1 MTAISSFLGGLR
13 MTFIIRA
20 HDNTQWAS
28 DIHKLPC
35 KKEKSALNKYIKT
48 ANPGEANEILKAI
61 FADAIDGI
69 ITIDEK
75 GLIEAINP
83 AAAQLFG
90 YQPEEIIGHNIKM
103 LMPEP
108 YHSQHDSYIE
118 NYHETQQARII
129 GIGREVQGKRKDG
142 SIFPFFLSVSEISL
156 GSRKIFAGIIHDM
169 TDIREKEKALRLS
182 QSQFKAVFDTAVD
195 AIITIDQKGIIQIA
209 NPATATLFNYEQSDL
224 IGQNI
229 SILMASPHQEQ
240 HDAYINRYI
249 KTKEARIIGIGRE
262 VLAKRKDGE
271 TFPILLSVSEF
282 KVDEQLFFA
291 GIIHDLTEQKKNEEA
306 IRQLNEE
313 LEDKVN
319 ERTEELSK
327 VVNKLLSTNKQLKIE
342 ISERKKIEAALI
354 DSQRELKTA
363 LEKEKE
369 LNELKSRFVSMA
381 SHEFRTPLSTILSSA
396 SLIGR
401 YVEDK
406 QQDKRL
412 KHIDRIKSMVNN
424 LTGVLNDFLSIS
436 KLEEGKVTVQAESF
450 PWNTYCAEII
460 EEIELLL
467 KKNQKLEHSPLPEN
481 VNIFLDKQ
489 LIKNILFNLLSNAI
503 KYSPEDAT
511 IRCRTKL
518 ENEYLF
524 LEIEDE
530 GMGIPIEDQK
540 HLFTRFFRAS
550 NAINIQGTGLGLHIV
565 RNYINLLNG
574 SIDFKS
580 HQGKGTIFYVTLPM
594 HYQA

>member
-1 MTAISSFLGGLR
+1 M
-13 MTFIIRA
+13 
-20 HDNTQWAS
+20 
-28 DIHKLPC
+28 
-35 KKEKSALNKYIKT
+35 NKYIKT

-90 YQPEEIIGHNIKM
+90 YQPKEIIGHNIKV

-108 YHSQHDSYIE
+108 YHSQHDRYIE
-118 NYHETQQARII
+118 HYHETQQPRII

-169 TDIREKEKALRLS
+169 TDIRERDKALRLS

-229 SILMASPHQEQ
+229 NILMATPHQEQ

-249 KTKEARIIGIGRE
+249 KTKEAKIIGIGRE
-262 VLAKRKDGE
+262 VLAKRKSGE
-271 TFPILLSVSEF
+271 IFPILLSVSEF

-291 GIIHDLTEQKKNEEA
+291 GIVHDLTEQKKNEEA

-436 KLEEGKVTVQAESF
+436 KLEEGKVNVQAESF
-450 PWNTYCAEII
+450 PWNTYCAEILD
-460 EEIELLL
+460 EIELLL
-467 KKNQKLEHSPLPEN
+467 KKNQKLEHLPLPEN

-511 IRCRTKL
+511 IHCRTKR
-518 ENEYLF
+518 ENNYLL

-580 HQGKGTIFYVTLPM
+580 QQGKGTIFYVKLPM

>member
-1 MTAISSFLGGLR
+1 MTAISSFSGGLR
-13 MTFIIRA
+13 MTFIIHS

-28 DIHKLPC
+28 ETHELPC
-35 KKEKSALNKYIKT
+35 KKEESALNKYIKT

-90 YQPEEIIGHNIKM
+90 YQPKEIIGHNIKV

-108 YHSQHDSYIE
+108 YHSQHDRYIE
-118 NYHETQQARII
+118 HYHETQQPRII

-169 TDIREKEKALRLS
+169 TDIRERDKALRLS

-229 SILMASPHQEQ
+229 NILMATPHQEQ

-249 KTKEARIIGIGRE
+249 KTKEAKIIGIGRE
-262 VLAKRKDGE
+262 VLAKRKSGE
-271 TFPILLSVSEF
+271 IFPILLSVSEF

-291 GIIHDLTEQKKNEEA
+291 GIVHDLTEQKKNEEA

-436 KLEEGKVTVQAESF
+436 KLEEGKVNVQAESF
-450 PWNTYCAEII
+450 PWNTYCAEILD
-460 EEIELLL
+460 EIELLL
-467 KKNQKLEHSPLPEN
+467 KKNQKLEHLPLPEN

-511 IRCRTKL
+511 IHCRTKR
-518 ENEYLF
+518 ENNYLL

-580 HQGKGTIFYVTLPM
+580 QQGKGTIFYVKLPM